1 MIKTN
6 DEPFIPWSE
15 MLNTPPI
22 TKIEITDEDKIWLGT
37 TDTGGQDT
45 DQININSYDY
55 WIFDLDNVL
64 YLDVNPF
71 YKIEYEAKLKN
82 FLIQL
87 KNNNKKLAIASHN
100 SFPYYRLN
108 KIGIFDYFDY
118 IIGEYPR
125 KKSDMIHSILQKLDS
140 TDSKS
145 RTIFFDDLV
154 SNFTDC
160 TNNGIQSI
168 LVNPK
173 KGINFDI
180 IKMNEKI

>member
-1 MIKTN
+1 MYFDYEFETETDN
-6 DEPFIPWSE
+6 ELFIPWSE
-15 MLNTPPI
+15 RLNTPPI
-22 TKIEITDEDKIWLGT
+22 TKIEITDEYRIWLGT
-37 TDTGGQDT
+37 DL
-45 DQININSYDY
+45 ININSYDLY
-55 WIFDLDNVL
+55 VFDLDNTL
-64 YLDVNPF
+64 YLDYVTKE

-82 FLIQL
+82 FLTQL

-100 SFPYYRLN
+100 SYPYYRLN

-125 KKSDMIHSILQKLDS
+125 KKSNMINEILEKLVS
-140 TDSKS
+140 ADSKS

-180 IKMNEKI
+180 IKMK